1 MRHVG
6 CQRAGMVRVSGGE
19 RAGPKQQMQGPGR
32 AVGQAARGGGGGS
45 STANHALP
53 PSAAGVCGIPCQQR
67 CDGRPEG
74 GGWQWQQLDCCAAL
88 TALTFTGA
96 VGPAGQ
102 GIASSVTGRLVG
114 ATEAVLAAAFTLGA
128 DADATTCAC
137 TGERTGAQAAQ
148 GSGGV
153 RSAVLGRA
161 TLGPHPTWHR
171 TSPRLLIPDGVNAA
185 QVSS

>member
-1 MRHVG
+1 MGSERG
-6 CQRAGMVRVSGGE
+6 QSSRCRGLAGQLGRQRG
-19 RAGPKQQMQGPGR
+19 
-32 AVGQAARGGGGGS
+32 GGGGGS
-45 STANHALP
+45 STAKHALP